1 MFRLIGILLVVALIG
16 MLALRQL
23 DGANE
28 SVADAAQEAGVEL
41 EAGAPPRDA
50 ARAVGRAVDATVAAG
65 KARVDGALEG
75 REEAEDD
82 AR

>member
-1 MFRLIGILLVVALIG
+1 MLRLIAVLTVLALIG

-23 DGANE
+23 KDTSD
-28 SVADAAQEAGVEL
+28 SVTDAAEGAGLAL
-41 EAGAPPRDA
+41 EAGAHPSDA

-65 KARVDGALEG
+65 KARIDGALEG
-75 REEAEDD
+75 RSEANDD

>member
-1 MFRLIGILLVVALIG
+1 MLRLIAVLLAVALVG

-23 DGANE
+23 EDASEG
-28 SVADAAQEAGVEL
+28 VTDAAEEAGIAVEA
-41 EAGAPPRDA
+41 EQPRAA

-65 KARVDGALEG
+65 KGRIDAALEG
-75 REEAEDD
+75 RGESQKD